1 MHDRNYCE
9 REYFNYK
16 KYSQFYKAMVEY
28 SVKFQEPVMMGFL
41 PPSLKELKDAV
52 KDGQPIRYKDDG
64 AWY

>member
-1 MHDRNYCE
+1 MHNKKYYE
-9 REYFNYK
+9 EEYSTYK
-16 KYSQFYKAMVEY
+16 KYPEFYDAMIEY

-52 KDGQPIRYKDDG
+52 KNNQPIRYKDDG